1 MCTGCVQNEVCVCVC
16 VFMFVCVCL
25 CVPGFALCA
34 FVLIRAQT
42 GGEELQRQRESEREE
57 VKEREKETER
67 FWEA

>member
-1 MCTGCVQNEVCVCVC
+1 MCVHVCMC
-16 VFMFVCVCL
+16 VFV